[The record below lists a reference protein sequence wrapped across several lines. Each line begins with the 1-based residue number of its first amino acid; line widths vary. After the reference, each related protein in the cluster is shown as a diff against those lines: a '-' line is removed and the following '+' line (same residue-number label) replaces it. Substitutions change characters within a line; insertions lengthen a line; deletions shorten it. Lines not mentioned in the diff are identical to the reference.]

1 MENSFQTLN
10 WFAIIA
16 ASLLSFVVGSMWYSP
31 ILFGKL
37 WQSEAGLSD
46 EKLKNG
52 NMGLIFGGAFIL
64 IFISMFNLAMFLG
77 PAADLA
83 FGIMAG
89 FMTGFGWVAT
99 SIGVLYLF
107 ERRSIKLFFINAGY
121 HIICFTASGAI
132 LGAWK

>member
-10 WFAIIA
+10 WIAIS
-16 ASLLSFVVGSMWYSP
+16 ASTLLSFILGSLWYSP
-31 ILFGKL
+31 VLFGKL

-77 PAADLA
+77 PKADLS
-83 FGIMAG
+83 FGMMAG
-89 FMTGFGWVAT
+89 FLTGFGWVAT

-107 ERRSIKLFFINAGY
+107 ERRSLKLFFINAGY

-132 LGAWK
+132 LGGWE

>member
-10 WFAIIA
+10 WIAIS
-16 ASLLSFVVGSMWYSP
+16 ASTLLSFIVGSLWYSP

-77 PAADLA
+77 PKADLS
-83 FGIMAG
+83 FGMMAG
-89 FMTGFGWVAT
+89 FLTGFGWVAT

-107 ERRSIKLFFINAGY
+107 ERRSLKLFFINAGY

-132 LGAWK
+132 LGGWK